1 RLPEVFRLPLILCCL
16 EGRSQEEAARL
27 LGWTPGSVKGRLERG
42 RARLH
47 ARLARRGLTLA
58 AALAAGEMVRGL
70 SAAAAP
76 VPTAAIVRMGLA
88 FAGGVETVGT
98 SVSVKV
104 AALAEDGVKA
114 LARAKVKLAV
124 VLLLAAGVAVAGT
137 GMLAHEVLAA
147 RQPVAEHQ
155 APQQP
160 PAGDARPTQ
169 PEDDKPV
176 RTDLCGDPLPDG
188 ALARLGT

>member
-1 RLPEVFRLPLILCCL
+1 GVARHLALKCRRADSRRRQQEARGLPATATPDPLEELTARELLLAFDEELQRLPEVFRLPLILCCL
-16 EGRSQEEAARL
+16 EGRSQEEAGRL
-27 LGWTPGSVKGRLERG
+27 LGWTPGWVKGRLERG

-104 AALAEDGVKA
+104 AA
-114 LARAKVKLAV
+114 
-124 VLLLAAGVAVAGT
+124 
-137 GMLAHEVLAA
+137 
-147 RQPVAEHQ
+147 
-155 APQQP
+155 
-160 PAGDARPTQ
+160 
-169 PEDDKPV
+169 
-176 RTDLCGDPLPDG
+176 
-188 ALARLGT
+188 